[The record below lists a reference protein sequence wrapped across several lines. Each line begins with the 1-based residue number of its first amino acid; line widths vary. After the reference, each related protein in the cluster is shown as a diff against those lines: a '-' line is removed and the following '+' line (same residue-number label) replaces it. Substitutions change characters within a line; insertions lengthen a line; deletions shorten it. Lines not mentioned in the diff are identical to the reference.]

1 MKKWIALA
9 LSLALLLAGCQSAP
23 APVDGAAPAS
33 QEPPEAVESTGEVV
47 SNTLT
52 VGDMPLY
59 ECYRDDG
66 KAKPVVILLHGG
78 GGSKEETIPWAKDLA
93 EQGFYALAVDAA
105 AHGESELGPLDAV
118 MCWSTT
124 VTQIDGVID
133 YYADVPQA
141 DTEHF
146 GLAGGSM
153 GGTTCFAYVAHGKY
167 TPAVI
172 APSVG
177 SADFTKLPE
186 SPLYDRYGEG
196 DSDEPGMSREEVMAF
211 AEGYSPVNFPERFL
225 DVYIYSQTGME
236 DPIGNPE
243 SVKPLEDALKELGGT
258 KFVFNYYEG
267 IGHEGSPDFDPNRAL
282 RQVLLGDTSDPVFD

>member
-1 MKKWIALA
+1 MKKQIALL
-9 LSLALLLAGCQSAP
+9 LSLAFLLAGCQATP
-23 APVDGAAPAS
+23 APEAASPPDSAAS
-33 QEPPEAVESTGEVV
+33 SEVVKPTGEVV

-52 VGDMPLY
+52 IGDMPLC
-59 ECYRDDG
+59 EFYRDDG
-66 KAKPVVILLHGG
+66 EAKPLVILLHGG
-78 GGSKEETIPWAKDLA
+78 GGSKEETIPWAEDLA
-93 EQGFYALAVDAA
+93 HQGFYALAVDAA
-105 AHGESELGPLDAV
+105 AHGDSKLGPLDAV
-118 MCWSTT
+118 LCWSTT
-124 VTQIDGVID
+124 VTQIDGVIEH
-133 YYADVPQA
+133 YADVPQA

-186 SPLYDRYGEG
+186 SPLYDRYSEG
-196 DSDEPGMSREEVMAF
+196 DSDEPGMSREEVMAY
-211 AEGYSPVNFPERFL
+211 AEEYSPVNFPERFL

-236 DPIGNPE
+236 DPISNPA
-243 SVKPLEDALKELGGT
+243 SVKPLEDALRKLGGT
-258 KFVFNYYEG
+258 KFVFEYYEG

-282 RQVLLGDTSDPVFD
+282 RQVLLGDMSDPVFD